1 MNNIFDTKKLSDFDD
16 LVKAASYCSLC
27 TRLYSRVKVLSD
39 LNGNVNSKVLFIA
52 EAPGRLGADR
62 TKIPLYGDRTGN
74 NFDLLLGNIGWNR
87 KDIFITNA
95 ILCNPRDESG
105 NNSTPTLDEI
115 KNCSTYLRMTIN
127 LIKPDVIATLG
138 QKALESLNEINPHNI
153 TLKESVG
160 KLINWSG
167 FKIFPLYHPGP
178 RAVLHRSFAQQ
189 KSDFMKLSNIVDPI
203 KGLKKRKVRETQN
216 NSIESLIGTPIYSCI
231 ISIIKKLRDISF
243 FKLTKLLYLVD
254 LHSIENL
261 NESITKEIYL
271 RQLEG
276 PWIPKLKNYVKD
288 LNDYEIFSYFKNNKP
303 FIKLGSNFR
312 SDVQLDEKQIEIIID
327 VIDKY
332 GNMSDAKIKYFVY
345 QTEPMKHV
353 LEMERNGENAK
364 NKPLIYQDRVV
375 SKILCF

>member
-1 MNNIFDTKKLSDFDD
+1 MNNIKNTQKLNAFDD
-16 LVKAASYCSLC
+16 LVKAISYCSLC

-39 LNGNVNSKVLFIA
+39 LNGNINSKVLFIA

-62 TKIPLYGDRTGN
+62 TKIPMYGDRTGN
-74 NFDLLLGNIGWNR
+74 NFDLLLSNIGWNR

-95 ILCNPRDESG
+95 ILCNPRDKSG
-105 NNSTPTLDEI
+105 NNSTPTPDEI
-115 KNCSTYLRMTIN
+115 KNCSTYLRMTVN

-160 KLINWSG
+160 KMINWSE

-178 RAVLHRSFAQQ
+178 RAILHRSLAQQ
-189 KSDFMKLSNIVDPI
+189 KSDFMKLSNLVDPI
-203 KGLKKRKVRETQN
+203 KGLKKRKVLKTQN
-216 NSIESLIGTPIYSCI
+216 SSIDSFIDTPIYSCI

-271 RQLEG
+271 RQVEG
-276 PWIPKLKNYVKD
+276 PWIPKLKDYVKE
-288 LNDYEIFSYFKNNKP
+288 LNNNEIFSYFKNNKP
-303 FIKLGSNFR
+303 FIKVGSNFR
-312 SDVQLDEKQIEIIID
+312 KDVQLEEKQIEILID
-327 VIDKY
+327 ILDKY
-332 GNMSDAKIKYFVY
+332 GTMSDAKIKYFVY
-345 QTEPMKHV
+345 QTEPMKQAIQKEKEGMSV
-353 LEMERNGENAK
+353 K
-364 NKPLIYQDRVV
+364 NKPLIYQDQL
-375 SKILCF
+375 ILN

>member
-1 MNNIFDTKKLSDFDD
+1 MNNIKNTQKLNAFED
-16 LVKAASYCSLC
+16 LVKSVSYCSLC

-39 LNGNVNSKVLFIA
+39 LNGNINSKVLFIA

-74 NFDLLLGNIGWNR
+74 NFDLLLSNIGWNR

-105 NNSTPTLDEI
+105 NNSTPTPDEI
-115 KNCSTYLRMTIN
+115 KNCSAYLRMTIN

-160 KLINWSG
+160 KMINWSE

-178 RAVLHRSFAQQ
+178 RAILHRSLAQQ
-189 KSDFMKLSNIVDPI
+189 KSDFMKLSNLVDTN
-203 KGLKKRKVRETQN
+203 KGLKKRKVLKTQN
-216 NSIESLIGTPIYSCI
+216 SSIDSFIDTPIYSCI

-271 RQLEG
+271 RQVEG
-276 PWIPKLKNYVKD
+276 PWIPKLKYYVND
-288 LNDYEIFSYFKNNKP
+288 LNNNEIFRYYKNNKP
-303 FIKLGSNFR
+303 FIKVGSNFR
-312 SDVQLDEKQIEIIID
+312 KDVQLEEKQIEILID
-327 VIDKY
+327 ILEKY
-332 GNMSDAKIKYFVY
+332 GTMSDAKIKYFVY
-345 QTEPMKHV
+345 QTEPMKKAIQKEKEGKSV
-353 LEMERNGENAK
+353 K
-364 NKPLIYQDRVV
+364 NKPLIYKDQIV
-375 SKILCF
+375 LN